1 MLKTLQE
8 ICRREEIDKTFMSFD
23 SSYGSSTLEGG
34 LGVMVNSFICPVQLI
49 VFCFFNQRL
58 VSLIM
63 SFLIQEYEWLTTAK
77 REIWRNGIGKMY
89 NYIFHFLPA
98 N

>member
-1 MLKTLQE
+1 MLKKGGGGGGVEELQLPYLAF
-8 ICRREEIDKTFMSFD
+8 CGVFFT
-23 SSYGSSTLEGG
+23 GG
-34 LGVMVNSFICPVQLI
+34 HT
-49 VFCFFNQRL
+49 
-58 VSLIM
+58 SLIM
-63 SFLIQEYEWLTTAK
+63 SSFIQEYEWLTTAK